1 MESTRHFRERRRPGA
16 WGLALAMAAGW
27 ALSASASAV
36 FAADGRDGRLPDPNL
51 DLPKGSHISVIGNTL
66 ADRMQHTGWL
76 EAIIHGRFPAHHL
89 TIRNLAFSGDELTT
103 RLRSAAFGTPDE
115 WLTKNQT
122 DVVCAFFG
130 YNESYGN
137 LAQFRT
143 DLDAFIKHTREQKY
157 NGRTAPKLVL
167 FSPIAFED
175 RHDPSLPDGKDV
187 NLRLERLTAVM
198 RDLAEARDVRF
209 IDLFQP
215 SRKLY
220 EDAKTPLTIN
230 GLHLTSEG
238 DRLVAEV
245 VERALFGSNKKQD
258 AERFAKLR
266 QAVLDKS
273 DIWFNRYRTVDGYSI
288 YGGRADL
295 AFVENQTNRVV
306 AQREMEVLDV
316 MTANRDERIWA
327 IAEGGD
333 KQVDDSNTPPFIPVV
348 TNKPGEGPNGEHL
361 FLSGEEAITKM
372 TPGKDLK
379 VNLFASEETFPDLA
393 NPMQM
398 TFDARGRLWV
408 ACWVTYPH
416 WKPKSPRNDK
426 ILILEDTDGDGKA
439 DKQTTFAGDLH
450 CPTGFE
456 IVPQG
461 VLVAQAPDLM
471 LLKDTDGDDVA
482 DVRVRVLSGLD
493 SADTHHTSNSFR
505 TGPGGDVYFQEGTF
519 HHSQIETPF
528 GPPVR
533 LANAG
538 VFRYEPRS
546 QKIDVYVTYPFANP
560 HGHVFDRWGQD
571 FVTDGT
577 GNVNY
582 FAAAFSG
589 HLDFPEKHRSMKP
602 YFQQRTRP
610 CGGTEI
616 LSSKHFPDD
625 WQGDLLV
632 ANVIGFQ
639 GIHRYRYQDEGS
651 GFTAVEQEPLV
662 FSSDPNFRP
671 VDIETGP
678 DGAVYF
684 VDWQNPIIGHMQHNL
699 RDPSRDVV
707 HGRVY
712 RVTHEGR
719 PLSPP
724 AAIAGRPVAELLD
737 LLKSSE
743 DRVRYR
749 TKFELCARDAD
760 EVLPALAAWVEA
772 LDPADPDREHHVLEA
787 LWVHQTYDV
796 VNPDLLNRCLAS
808 PDPRARAAAVRVLCC
823 WRDRTPEALDVLRKL
838 ARDEHPRV
846 RLEVVRAASFFTDPD
861 ALDVALT
868 TAESATDYYLDYAR
882 GETLRALEPHVRKAL
897 GEGRTIEFRSDAA
910 ARYFLDRA
918 APEDLLQM
926 KRSRPVLREIL
937 FRPGLR
943 EEDRRQA
950 LADLAAL
957 VGETPAKV
965 LVEDLAAR
973 DAEGAG
979 GLDEAV
985 AMELARMLGDRD
997 RAELAAVRPQAEALA
1012 SSGKAPIVRRIG
1024 YAAMIA
1030 ADGSADPAW
1039 ALAVRSIA
1047 SLRDFLAATPLIRD
1061 SLVRSDLH
1069 ARIEPL
1075 LRGLPDGLSA
1085 EAGKGAVGRF
1095 VRIAL
1100 PRRGTLTLAEV
1111 EVFSDGRNVARQ
1123 GKASQK
1129 TTANGGDAA
1138 RAIDGNASPTYGGG
1152 GQTHSQE
1159 GTDDPWWEVDLG
1171 AEVPIEAIVVYNRNE
1186 GTLGSR
1192 LQGYELTVLDGS
1204 RNVVD
1209 ERKGLPA
1216 PETQARFDYD
1226 GDGPAGLVRRAAMD
1240 ALTTLRGHE
1249 AETFKALSGFIRE
1262 GVDRRAAILAIQK
1275 LPPASWPDDELKPLA
1290 DSLLAEVA
1298 KIPVA
1303 DRRTP
1308 AALDALQL
1316 GDRIAARLPVDQAK
1330 VVRKA
1335 LGDLGVRAIRVGTVL
1350 EQMRYDVDRI
1360 VVQAGKPVEFVFENV
1375 DVMPHN
1381 FVITQAGALEE
1392 VGQLAEA
1399 TGLQPD
1405 AMKRQ
1410 YVPPSDKILLASKL
1424 LQPRDVERISFT
1436 APTTPGV
1443 LPYVCTYP
1451 GHWRRMYGAL
1461 YVVEDLDEY
1470 LASPEGYLAAHPL
1483 PIADE
1488 LLKSTRPRTEWTF
1501 EDLQPSIAQLDA
1513 GAGRSF
1519 QNGRQLFQ
1527 LASCATCHQL
1537 GGVGAA
1543 FGPDLAALDPKQGPA
1558 DLLKNILDP
1567 SANINEKYA
1576 GYAIGLESGQV
1587 LTGLIVEETPET
1599 IKLVEN
1605 PLASV
1610 VPREIAKADVA
1621 DRAKSSVSIMPKGLL
1636 DKLTREE
1643 IVDLVAYIAAAG
1655 DPNHPLFRHDHA
1667 AHGPDHGHDKGHGQA
1682 HAAGSGH

>member
-1 MESTRHFRERRRPGA
+1 MDSIRHFGERRRAGA
-16 WGLALAMAAGW
+16 WGLALALVAGW
-27 ALSASASAV
+27 AASASPPAA
-36 FAADGRDGRLPDPNL
+36 FARDGRLPDPNL

-76 EAIIHGRFPAHHL
+76 ETVIHTRFPDHQL

-115 WLTKNQT
+115 WLAKNRT

-130 YNESYGN
+130 YNESYAN

-143 DLDAFIKHTREQKY
+143 DLDAFIKHTLEQRY
-157 NGRTAPKLVL
+157 NGESAPKLVL

-175 RHDPSLPDGKDV
+175 LHDPSLPDGKDV
-187 NLRLERLTAVM
+187 NVRLERITAVM
-198 RDLAEARDVRF
+198 RDIAEARDVRF
-209 IDLFQP
+209 IDLFHP
-215 SRKLY
+215 SLELY
-220 EDAKTPLTIN
+220 AKAKKPLTFN
-230 GLHLTSEG
+230 GIHLTSEG
-238 DRLVAEV
+238 DRLIAEV
-245 VERALFGSNKKQD
+245 VERALFGDVKKQD
-258 AERFAKLR
+258 PERFERLR

-288 YGGRADL
+288 FGGRADL

-306 AQREMEVLDV
+306 AQREMEVLDA
-316 MTANRDERIWA
+316 MTANRDRRIWA
-327 IAEGGD
+327 IAEKGD
-333 KQVDDSNTPPFIPVV
+333 APPVDDSNTPPFIPVV

-361 FLSGEEAITKM
+361 FLGGEEAIAKM
-372 TPGKDLK
+372 TPGQGLK
-379 VNLFASEETFPDLA
+379 VNLFASEEQFPDLA

-398 TFDARGRLWV
+398 TFDAKGRLWV
-408 ACWVTYPH
+408 ACWPTYPH

-439 DKQTTFAGDLH
+439 DKQTTFASDLH

-482 DVRVRVLSGLD
+482 DVRTRVLSGLD

-505 TGPGGDVYFQEGTF
+505 SGPGGDLYFQEGTF

-589 HLDFPEKHRSMKP
+589 HLDFPEKHRPMKP

-616 LSSKHFPDD
+616 LSSRHFPDD

-662 FSSDPNFRP
+662 FSTDPNFRP

-712 RVTHEGR
+712 RVSHEGR

-724 AAIAGRPVAELLD
+724 AAIAGRPVAELLE
-737 LLKSSE
+737 LLKSPE

-749 TKFELCARDAD
+749 TKFELCARDAA
-760 EVLPALAAWVEA
+760 EVLPALAAWVA
-772 LDPADPDREHHVLEA
+772 KLDPADPDREHHVLEA

-796 VNPDLLNRCLAS
+796 PNLELLKRCLTAE
-808 PDPRARAAAVRVLCC
+808 DARARAAAVRVLCC
-823 WRDRTPEALDVLRKL
+823 WRDRTPDALDVLRKL

-846 RLEVVRAASFFTDPD
+846 RLEVVRAASFFDEPD

-882 GETLRALEPHVRKAL
+882 GETLRALEPVVKKAL
-897 GEGRTIEFRSDAA
+897 REGRTIEFRSDAA

-918 APEDLLQM
+918 APEDLIQM

-957 VGETPAKV
+957 VGEAPAKV
-965 LVEDLAAR
+965 LLQDLAAR
-973 DAEGAG
+973 DAEGAAS
-979 GLDEAV
+979 LDDAV
-985 AMELARMLGDRD
+985 AMELARLLGERD
-997 RAELAAVRPQAEALA
+997 RAELAPIRAEAEKLA
-1012 SSGKAPIVRRIG
+1012 TAGKSPIARRIG

-1039 ALAVRSIA
+1039 ELASRSVG
-1047 SLRDFLAATPLIRD
+1047 SLRDILAATPLIRD
-1061 SLVRSDLH
+1061 PIVRSALFPKV
-1069 ARIEPL
+1069 EPL
-1075 LRGLPDGLSA
+1075 LRGLPEGLSGA
-1085 EAGKGAVGRF
+1085 SAKGAVGRY
-1095 VRIAL
+1095 VRVAL
-1100 PRRGTLTLAEV
+1100 PRKGTLTLAEV
-1111 EVFSDGRNVARQ
+1111 EVYSDGRNVARQ
-1123 GKASQK
+1123 GKASQVN
-1129 TTANGGDAA
+1129 TANGGDAA
-1138 RAIDGNASPTYGGG
+1138 RAIDGNASGVYGDA
-1152 GQTHSQE
+1152 GQTHTRE
-1159 GTDDPWWEVDLG
+1159 ATDSPWWEVDLG
-1171 AEVPIEAIVVYNRNE
+1171 AEVPVEAIVVRNRTE
-1186 GTLGSR
+1186 GTLGQR
-1192 LQGYELTVLDGS
+1192 LQGYELTLLDSS
-1204 RNVVD
+1204 RQVVD
-1209 ERKGLPA
+1209 RRKDLPA
-1216 PETQARFDYD
+1216 PDESARFEYG

-1249 AETFKALSGFIRE
+1249 AETFRALARFIRE
-1262 GVDRRAAILAIQK
+1262 GVDRPAAIVAIQK
-1275 LPPASWPDDELKPLA
+1275 LPTAEWPADELSPLA
-1290 DSLLAEVA
+1290 DALLAQVA
-1298 KIPVA
+1298 DIPVA

-1316 GDRIAARLPVDQAK
+1316 GDLVAARLPADQAK
-1330 VVRKA
+1330 AVRKA

-1392 VGQLAEA
+1392 VGELAER

-1410 YVPPSDKILLASKL
+1410 YVPPSDKIVLASKL
-1424 LQPRDVERISFT
+1424 LQSREVERIAFT

-1483 PIADE
+1483 PVADE
-1488 LLKSTRPRTEWTF
+1488 LLKSSRPRTEWTF
-1501 EDLQPSIAQLDA
+1501 DDLEPSLATLTGD
-1513 GAGRSF
+1513 AGRSF

-1537 GGVGAA
+1537 GGVGAN
-1543 FGPDLAALDPKQGPA
+1543 FGPDLANLEPKQGLA
-1558 DLLKNILDP
+1558 DLLKNILEP
-1567 SANINEKYA
+1567 SASINEKYA

-1587 LTGLIVEETPET
+1587 VTGLIVAEDDDA
-1599 IKLVEN
+1599 IQVVEN

-1610 VPREIAKADVA
+1610 QPRRIAKADVA
-1621 DRAKSSVSIMPKGLL
+1621 DRAKSTVSIMPKGLL
-1636 DKLTREE
+1636 DKMTREE
-1643 IVDLVAYIAAAG
+1643 ILDLLAYVAAAG
-1655 DPNHPLFRHDHA
+1655 DPKNPLFRHDHA
-1667 AHGPDHGHDKGHGQA
+1667 GHAEAKAPAHGAATGHGH
-1682 HAAGSGH
+1682 AGSGH